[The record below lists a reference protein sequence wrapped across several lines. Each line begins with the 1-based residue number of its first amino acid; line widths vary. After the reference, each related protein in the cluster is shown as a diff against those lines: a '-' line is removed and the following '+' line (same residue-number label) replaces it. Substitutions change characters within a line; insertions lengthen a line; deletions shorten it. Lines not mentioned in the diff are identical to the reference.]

1 MKTGILALIILLAG
15 IGVSIDGVPVEF
27 GEQGPEIVD
36 GRTLVPVRAVFE
48 ALDFVVTWNSESQVV
63 GLDRPG
69 SSILIWIGQ
78 NRFYYNTDA
87 RPLEV
92 AAQIIGGSTMLP
104 IRALVEAVGYEVGW
118 DEATSTV
125 LITTQNAAQEP
136 PPVAQTPQAPDL
148 SRLEHELFAL
158 INAQRAAGGLAPL
171 QQNEALYTLS
181 RGHTDDMLANNLTSG
196 TGSDG
201 LNIARR
207 LERSAQP
214 MAQGRGHAFRFT
226 AHPDEITA
234 ELIFERVMS
243 IDSRRDHINHALVT
257 DVGLAIGIRMESP
270 TRAMIFI
277 TQKFGTPTITDH
289 REFERQILELI
300 NAERA
305 AHGLAPITL
314 NEQASAIL
322 HQRLENDRSAGTA
335 NLEITRRNFGSR
347 TAMNNES
354 PRGTVDFFMGVA
366 EHRAQILRPDVISA
380 GIAQGISFFETD
392 YRLEASYR
400 FTATVAFAT
409 ATEIAAVAN
418 PLHFQNAL
426 DSGLIPR
433 SAITLRDREQTP
445 AERAAWIAEYRAMG
459 GPSEFERAILAEIN
473 RVRASHGLN
482 SLAWDNDL
490 GMASRFFAQL
500 IVDLDFQRRS
510 VHVADAPVHSFGP
523 YGGSNGVARS
533 FGVNNRSGA
542 NASWLAIGTPAMIV
556 DQWMN
561 SPGHRANLLRSGI
574 THAGL
579 GSAEGGF
586 EQHGGIHYFM
596 SR

>member
-1 MKTGILALIILLAG
+1 MKSGILILMMALAG
-15 IGVSIDGVPVEF
+15 IGVSIDGAPVEF
-27 GEQGPEIVD
+27 GDQEPANIE

-48 ALDFVVTWNSESQVV
+48 ALDFVVTWNPESQVV

-78 NRFYYNTDA
+78 NRFYYNTEA

-104 IRALVEAVGYEVGW
+104 IRALVEAVGYDVGW
-118 DEATSTV
+118 DAATSTV
-125 LITTQNAAQEP
+125 LITTQNATQTP
-136 PPVAQTPQAPDL
+136 PPAAQTTDISQ
-148 SRLEHELFAL
+148 LEREIFAL
-158 INAQRAAGGLAPL
+158 VNAQRASGGLPSL
-171 QQNEALYTLS
+171 VRNEALYTLS
-181 RGHTDDMLANNLTSG
+181 RGHTDDMIVNNLTSG

-207 LERSAQP
+207 LERSTQP

-226 AHPDEITA
+226 AHPDEITT
-234 ELIFERVMS
+234 ELIFERIMS

-257 DVGLAIGIRMESP
+257 DVGLAIGIRMDSP

-289 REFERQILELI
+289 REFERQVLELI

-305 AHGLAPITL
+305 AHGLAPLAL
-314 NEQASAIL
+314 NEQASAVL
-322 HQRLENDRSAGTA
+322 HQRLANDRSAGTA

-354 PRGTVDFFMGVA
+354 PQGAVDFFMGVA

-392 YRLEASYR
+392 YRLQDNYR
-400 FTATVAFAT
+400 FTVTVAFAT

-418 PLHFQNAL
+418 PMHFQNAL

-433 SAITLRDREQTP
+433 SAITLRDRQQTP
-445 AERAAWIAEYRAMG
+445 AERAAWIAEYQSMG
-459 GPSEFERAILAEIN
+459 GPSDFERAILAEIN
-473 RVRASHGLN
+473 RVRAERGLN
-482 SLAWDNDL
+482 SLSWDNEL
-490 GMASRFFAQL
+490 GMASRYFAQL

-510 VHVADAPVHSFGP
+510 VHIADEPVHGFGP

-533 FGVNNRSGA
+533 FGVDNRRGA
-542 NASWLAIGTPAMIV
+542 NASWLSIGTPAMIV
-556 DQWMN
+556 EQWMN